1 MSSEDAPKP
10 PGWADSVFKT
20 EAEAEAA
27 QRRLVEESKANLSN
41 KCPDC
46 GALGSLEPFG
56 EDGELKCID
65 CDVTVA
71 NVTRLGGLGRN

>member
-1 MSSEDAPKP
+1 MSSQDAPKP
-10 PGWADSVFKT
+10 PGWADSVF
-20 EAEAEAA
+20 AAEAA
-27 QRRLVEESKANLSN
+27 AAAEQARLVEESRANISN

-56 EDGELKCID
+56 DSGELKCVD

-71 NVTRLGGLGRN
+71 NVSRLGGLGRN